1 MEALLPPTRAL
12 PGGMGNA
19 LPNGGAHVALGPA
32 VPRDF
37 CCALDCLPGET
48 AALGA
53 WPRSRGALLFAA
65 TTPGSSRRALGLF
78 PRLSLSRCRAHPRKS
93 AVGVSMLLKTKRILH
108 CCSVA
113 RLIPFLVSAAYIFP
127 HTSHRTFAGLP
138 WRCLVVSVL
147 CSLRWCRSSAG

>member
-108 CCSVA
+108 CCSSDPVFGVCRLRLPPHVSSHLCGVA
-113 RLIPFLVSAAYIFP
+113 VAVPGCVCIVQFKMV
-127 HTSHRTFAGLP
+127 
-138 WRCLVVSVL
+138 
-147 CSLRWCRSSAG
+147 